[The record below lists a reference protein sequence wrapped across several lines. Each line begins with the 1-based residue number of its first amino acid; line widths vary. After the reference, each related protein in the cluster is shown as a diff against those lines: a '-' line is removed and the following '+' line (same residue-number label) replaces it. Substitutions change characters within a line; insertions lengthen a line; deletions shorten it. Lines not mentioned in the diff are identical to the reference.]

1 MAKILVIED
10 ELSVRD
16 NILELLEAN
25 NFQVTESDN
34 GLAGIQLATQQ
45 LPDLIVCDVMMPQL
59 DGYEVLTALRSNP
72 ATQTIPFIFLTA
84 KASRDDW
91 RQGMELGSDDY
102 LTKPFTAKEL
112 LSAIA
117 TRLSKQMAIQ
127 QQSEAKLD
135 ELRSNITSALPREL
149 QTPLNTIVGTSQ
161 TLLADYIEAAP
172 IRSMIEDIQASGQQ
186 LSRSIQNFLL
196 YAELELAETSSER
209 RRTFQTYQTR
219 FSSAIISAQAIAK
232 AREFNRESDLLL
244 NLTDTAVQ
252 MAAPRLQKLV
262 FELIDNAFKFS
273 PDGTPVTVTSMME
286 KNRLVLAISNQG
298 TGMTP
303 EQIVQVG
310 GYMQF
315 ERKLYDQQGS
325 GLGLTIAKRLTQFHG
340 GEFVIE
346 SVPDKQTIVTVSL
359 PVSR

>member
-45 LPDLIVCDVMMPQL
+45 LPDLIVCDVMMPEL

-149 QTPLNTIVGTSQ
+149 QTPLNIIVGTSQ
-161 TLLADYIEAAP
+161 TLLADYIEAASV
-172 IRSMIEDIQASGQQ
+172 RSMLEDIQASGQQ

-196 YAELELAETSSER
+196 FAELELAETSSER
-209 RRTFQTYQTR
+209 RRTFQAYQTR

-244 NLTDTAVQ
+244 NLTDTAIQ

-262 FELIDNAFKFS
+262 FELVDNAFKFS
-273 PDGTPVTVTSMME
+273 PDGTPVTLTSMVK

-298 TGMTP
+298 TGMTA

>member
-45 LPDLIVCDVMMPQL
+45 LPDLIVCDVMMPEL

-149 QTPLNTIVGTSQ
+149 QTPLNSIVGTSQ

-172 IRSMIEDIQASGQQ
+172 VRSMIEDIQASGQQ

-219 FSSAIISAQAIAK
+219 FSSAIISTQAIAK

-244 NLTDTAVQ
+244 NFGA
-252 MAAPRLQKLV
+252 KL
-262 FELIDNAFKFS
+262 LI
-273 PDGTPVTVTSMME
+273 T
-286 KNRLVLAISNQG
+286 
-298 TGMTP
+298 
-303 EQIVQVG
+303 
-310 GYMQF
+310 
-315 ERKLYDQQGS
+315 
-325 GLGLTIAKRLTQFHG
+325 
-340 GEFVIE
+340 
-346 SVPDKQTIVTVSL
+346 
-359 PVSR
+359 

>member
-45 LPDLIVCDVMMPQL
+45 LPDLIVCDVMMPEL

-117 TRLSKQMAIQ
+117 CHQY
-127 QQSEAKLD
+127 
-135 ELRSNITSALPREL
+135 
-149 QTPLNTIVGTSQ
+149 G
-161 TLLADYIEAAP
+161 
-172 IRSMIEDIQASGQQ
+172 
-186 LSRSIQNFLL
+186 
-196 YAELELAETSSER
+196 
-209 RRTFQTYQTR
+209 
-219 FSSAIISAQAIAK
+219 
-232 AREFNRESDLLL
+232 
-244 NLTDTAVQ
+244 
-252 MAAPRLQKLV
+252 
-262 FELIDNAFKFS
+262 
-273 PDGTPVTVTSMME
+273 
-286 KNRLVLAISNQG
+286 
-298 TGMTP
+298 
-303 EQIVQVG
+303 
-310 GYMQF
+310 
-315 ERKLYDQQGS
+315 
-325 GLGLTIAKRLTQFHG
+325 
-340 GEFVIE
+340 
-346 SVPDKQTIVTVSL
+346 
-359 PVSR
+359 

>member
-1 MAKILVIED
+1 
-10 ELSVRD
+10 
-16 NILELLEAN
+16 
-25 NFQVTESDN
+25 
-34 GLAGIQLATQQ
+34 
-45 LPDLIVCDVMMPQL
+45 
-59 DGYEVLTALRSNP
+59 
-72 ATQTIPFIFLTA
+72 
-84 KASRDDW
+84 
-91 RQGMELGSDDY
+91 
-102 LTKPFTAKEL
+102 
-112 LSAIA
+112 
-117 TRLSKQMAIQ
+117 
-127 QQSEAKLD
+127 
-135 ELRSNITSALPREL
+135 PREL
-149 QTPLNTIVGTSQ
+149 QTPLNSIVGTSQ

-172 IRSMIEDIQASGQQ
+172 VRSMIEDIQASGQQ

-196 YAELELAETSSER
+196 YAELELAETSSAR

-262 FELIDNAFKFS
+262 FELVDNAFKFS
-273 PDGTPVTVTSMME
+273 PDGTPVTVTSMVK

-298 TGMTP
+298 TGMTA
-303 EQIVQVG
+303 EQIAQVG

-325 GLGLTIAKRLTQFHG
+325 GLGLTIAKRFTQFHG

-359 PVSR
+359 PVAR

>member
-45 LPDLIVCDVMMPQL
+45 LPDLIVCDVMMPEL

-117 TRLSKQMAIQ
+117 CHQYGWKKST
-127 QQSEAKLD
+127 
-135 ELRSNITSALPREL
+135 
-149 QTPLNTIVGTSQ
+149 
-161 TLLADYIEAAP
+161 
-172 IRSMIEDIQASGQQ
+172 
-186 LSRSIQNFLL
+186 
-196 YAELELAETSSER
+196 
-209 RRTFQTYQTR
+209 
-219 FSSAIISAQAIAK
+219 
-232 AREFNRESDLLL
+232 
-244 NLTDTAVQ
+244 
-252 MAAPRLQKLV
+252 
-262 FELIDNAFKFS
+262 
-273 PDGTPVTVTSMME
+273 
-286 KNRLVLAISNQG
+286 
-298 TGMTP
+298 
-303 EQIVQVG
+303 
-310 GYMQF
+310 
-315 ERKLYDQQGS
+315 
-325 GLGLTIAKRLTQFHG
+325 GLGN
-340 GEFVIE
+340 
-346 SVPDKQTIVTVSL
+346 
-359 PVSR
+359 